1 MGPDDPVRR
10 MDEERR
16 QTGTFQEGPLPR
28 PLVIDLVPAL
38 QLEYWRGVALGVT
51 LGLLIGAAL
60 MVRIRE

>member
-10 MDEERR
+10 MDEEQR
-16 QTGTFQEGPLPR
+16 QAATFQNGQPR

-51 LGLLIGAAL
+51 IGLLIGAAL